1 MAFPGFRKRDR
12 DGLKLAM
19 RFIKVVHKP
28 MGDAVVAVSIFYSLL
43 QFKNGF

>member
-1 MAFPGFRKRDR
+1 MAFPGLRKRDR

-28 MGDAVVAVSIFYSLL
+28 MGDAVVAVFIFYSLL
-43 QFKNGF
+43 QLENGF